1 MSVVGRVMVV
11 LGIVVIVA
19 QLSVRPGRYVRQ
31 LDNCTKC
38 SIRHRWRRG
47 RGCVIHVCTVLVSQS
62 YTSMTPYASNATP
75 LTNNVLFYLLRMTK
89 GGVEAPGCSGSGS
102 KLFLEPARFGYGNR
116 FSAESRRPHADRVGG
131 AQVNCGVE
139 AGQAICVGGIQG
151 SWLRD
156 CVTPL
161 ITISFPR

>member
-38 SIRHRWRRG
+38 SIRHRWRGG
-47 RGCVIHVCTVLVSQS
+47 RGSVIHVCTVLVFHSH
-62 YTSMTPYASNATP
+62 TSMTPYASNATP

-89 GGVEAPGCSGSGS
+89 GGVEAPGCFRSGS
-102 KLFLEPARFGYGNR
+102 KFFLEPVRFGYGNR

-131 AQVNCGVE
+131 AQLNCGVE
-139 AGQAICVGGIQG
+139 AGLAIGVGGIQG

>member
-19 QLSVRPGRYVRQ
+19 KFSIRPGRYVRQ

-116 FSAESRRPHADRVGG
+116 FSAE
-131 AQVNCGVE
+131 
-139 AGQAICVGGIQG
+139 
-151 SWLRD
+151 
-156 CVTPL
+156 
-161 ITISFPR
+161 

>member
-38 SIRHRWRRG
+38 SIRHRWRGG
-47 RGCVIHVCTVLVSQS
+47 RGSVIHVCTVLVFHSH
-62 YTSMTPYASNATP
+62 TSMTPYASNATP

-89 GGVEAPGCSGSGS
+89 GGVEALGCFRSGS

-116 FSAESRRPHADRVGG
+116 FSAELRRPHADRVGG

>member
-47 RGCVIHVCTVLVSQS
+47 RGCVIHVCTVLVFHSH
-62 YTSMTPYASNATP
+62 TSMTPYASNATP

-89 GGVEAPGCSGSGS
+89 GGVEAPGCFRSGS
-102 KLFLEPARFGYGNR
+102 KLFLGAGPFRLWKPFLGRITKTACRPRGWRTSEL
-116 FSAESRRPHADRVGG
+116 RR
-131 AQVNCGVE
+131 
-139 AGQAICVGGIQG
+139 
-151 SWLRD
+151 
-156 CVTPL
+156 
-161 ITISFPR
+161 

>member
-19 QLSVRPGRYVRQ
+19 QFSIRPGRYVRQ

-38 SIRHRWRRG
+38 SIRHRWRGG
-47 RGCVIHVCTVLVSQS
+47 RGSVIHVCTVLVFHSH
-62 YTSMTPYASNATP
+62 TSMTPYASNATP

-116 FSAESRRPHADRVGG
+116 FSAE
-131 AQVNCGVE
+131 
-139 AGQAICVGGIQG
+139 
-151 SWLRD
+151 
-156 CVTPL
+156 
-161 ITISFPR
+161 